1 MPGPRRRDVLRL
13 GAVAAATTA
22 VAACTG
28 SSGDSGGPTTLPR
41 PSTPTTTAPAPTSA
55 TAAAAPDWAQLAD
68 QLHGDLV
75 RPGNPGYDRARE
87 LFDPRFDHVRPRAVV
102 YCATARDVATTVTF
116 ARDADLPLALRSGGH
131 SYAGWS
137 TGTGVVLDVS
147 RISGVRVAGDTAEV
161 GAGARLIDVYAG
173 VAARG
178 QALPAGSCPT
188 VGVAGLTL
196 GGGQGVL
203 SRAWGL
209 TCDNLI
215 DVDLVTADA
224 TMVTADV
231 RTEPDLFWACRGGG
245 GGNFGVATRFRFR
258 LRPAP
263 QVTSWY
269 LRWDYVH
276 AADVL
281 TGWQQWAVG
290 SPRAMWSTCKLLT
303 RPGEATPSA
312 QVSGSWVGPTAGLGP
327 AIAGLVDQ
335 VGHPTAGSSRATHT
349 YLGAMLSFA
358 GCSTV
363 AAAQCST
370 PRTTFGAASHV
381 LTAAAPARAVAL
393 AVEQVAR
400 RHRENHPRQAGV
412 SFDVLGGAVT
422 DLAAGDTAFPY
433 RDALAVAQYTVGW
446 PIAQRRSEV
455 QRDLRWLH
463 AFRDAMSRDVGNAA
477 YVNYV
482 DPTLPDWQQAY
493 YGANY
498 PRLQRVKQHYAPD
511 DVFRFPQSV
520 QPAG

>member
-1 MPGPRRRDVLRL
+1 MAGPRRRDVLRF
-13 GAVAAATTA
+13 GVAAAATTA

-28 SSGDSGGPTTLPR
+28 SSGGSDGSTAPPR
-41 PSTPTTTAPAPTSA
+41 PSGTTPAPAPTSA
-55 TAAAAPDWAQLAD
+55 SAAAAPDWAQLAD

-75 RPGNPGYDRARE
+75 RPGSPRYDRSRE
-87 LFDPRFDHVRPRAVV
+87 LFDPRFDHVRPQAVV
-102 YCATARDVATTVTF
+102 YCATAGDVATTVTF
-116 ARDADLPLALRSGGH
+116 TRDAGLPLALRSGGH

-147 RISGVRVAGDTAEV
+147 RLAAVRVSGATAEV

-209 TCDNLI
+209 TCDSLI
-215 DVDLVTADA
+215 DVDLVTADGNL
-224 TMVTADV
+224 VTADA

-245 GGNFGVATRFRFR
+245 GGSFGVATRFRFR

-269 LRWDYVH
+269 LRWDYLD
-276 AADVL
+276 ATDVL
-281 TGWQQWAVG
+281 AGWQQWAVG

-312 QVSGSWVGPTAGLGP
+312 QVSGSWVGPPAGLGP
-327 AIAGLVDQ
+327 AMAALVDQ
-335 VGHPTAGSSRATHT
+335 VGHPTAGSSRATHS
-349 YLGAMLSFA
+349 YLGAMLAFA
-358 GCSTV
+358 GCATV
-363 AAAQCST
+363 AAARCST

-381 LTAAAPARAVAL
+381 LTTAAPDRAVAL
-393 AVEQVAR
+393 AVDQVAE
-400 RHRENHPRQAGV
+400 RHQENHPRQAGV
-412 SFDVLGGAVT
+412 SFDVLGGAVA
-422 DLAAGDTAFPY
+422 DLAPGDTAFPY
-433 RDALAVAQYTVGW
+433 RRALAVVQYTVGW
-446 PIAQRRSEV
+446 PIGQRQSEV
-455 QRDLRWLH
+455 RRDVRWLH
-463 AFRDAMSRDVGNAA
+463 AFRDTMSRDVGNAA

-482 DPTLPDWQQAY
+482 DPRLADWQQAY

-498 PRLQRVKQHYAPD
+498 PRLQRVKQHYDPD

-520 QPAG
+520 QAAG